1 MKLHSQYIFC
11 WWVPSFNMMFVK
23 FIHIVVSSFSVLSYL
38 YNECIYLFDW
48 VLSGM
53 IHGGFYI
60 AFYKVFSCRKYI
72 LQFIYCAVDGHWV
85 FSSSGQ
91 LCIVM
96 LMNILVLVSWCT
108 CASIQLCVCPRMALS
123 GHRTQTSSAL
133 VEISKLCATV
143 IVSIYIFTGRVW

>member
-72 LQFIYCAVDGHWV
+72 LQFICCAVDGHWV

-91 LCIVM
+91 LCIV
-96 LMNILVLVSWCT
+96 ILWTFLYWSLGAHVQ
-108 CASIQLCVCPRMALS
+108 AFQLCVCPRMAYL